1 MRRSSHLGS
10 GQSASANYAQ
20 EQCDAKQ
27 NAGIK
32 ESTIRGEGT
41 SLACMGAILY
51 SYCRFFLIYSKNTV
65 MCLLQLFDWFQQV
78 K

>member
-32 ESTIRGEGT
+32 ESTIRGE
-41 SLACMGAILY
+41 
-51 SYCRFFLIYSKNTV
+51 
-65 MCLLQLFDWFQQV
+65 
-78 K
+78 